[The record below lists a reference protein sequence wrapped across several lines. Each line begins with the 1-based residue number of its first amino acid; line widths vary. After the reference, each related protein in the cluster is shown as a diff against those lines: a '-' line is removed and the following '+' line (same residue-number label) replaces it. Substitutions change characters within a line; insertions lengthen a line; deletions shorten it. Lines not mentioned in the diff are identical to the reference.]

1 MGQKMI
7 DSMSHAFGTRP
18 EAVQAALRAVKMG
31 LVVLG
36 TVNSVDA
43 DTAVERI
50 AQLSGMEAPLQKTR
64 VWKMTKAVIQQ
75 KYELC
80 ESTGKFVYNCEIL
93 KYNS

>member
-1 MGQKMI
+1 
-7 DSMSHAFGTRP
+7 
-18 EAVQAALRAVKMG
+18 MG

-64 VWKMTKAVIQQ
+64 VWKITKAVIKQ

-93 KYNS
+93 KNNS